1 MKINSEHYLPHKK
14 RRDFIMIIILT
25 TMTMNQL
32 MKKLKIVVL
41 KRVTKMKRLLS
52 KRKKNIK
59 KKNITKIK
67 PPLLKKQQ
75 KTKTKRH
82 HRLYKQLIVFKYFS
96 DQIIFVFAVLIIVK
110 QN

>member
-1 MKINSEHYLPHKK
+1 
-14 RRDFIMIIILT
+14 MIIILT

-82 HRLYKQLIVFKYFS
+82 HRLYKQLIVFKYFI
-96 DQIIFVFAVLIIVK
+96 DQIIFVFVVLIIVK